1 MLENK
6 AYVELYKG
14 KSNGIVA
21 FATVFYKGLR
31 INNISV
37 RKRRSGEIYLDFPF
51 TYRKKNGEFVKDANG
66 YTIKDYVINPLC
78 MDVRKEIEDLVFP
91 KVKVMLTLKM
101 NELQNWNY
109 EMYGVEK
116 KRARRKKG
124 EIE

>member
-14 KSNGIVA
+14 KSNGVVA
-21 FATVFYKGLR
+21 FATVLYKGLR

-101 NELQNWNY
+101 NEL
-109 EMYGVEK
+109 
-116 KRARRKKG
+116 
-124 EIE
+124 

>member
-14 KSNGIVA
+14 KSNGVVA
-21 FATVFYKGLR
+21 FATVIYKGLR

-37 RKRRSGEIYLDFPF
+37 RKRRSEEIYLDFPF
-51 TYRKKNGEFVKDANG
+51 TYRKKNGEFVKDSNG

-91 KVKVMLTLKM
+91 KVKVMLTLKT
-101 NELQNWNY
+101 NEL
-109 EMYGVEK
+109 
-116 KRARRKKG
+116 
-124 EIE
+124 

>member
-1 MLENK
+1 MLKNK

-21 FATVFYKGLR
+21 FAIVIYKGLR

-37 RKRRSGEIYLDFPF
+37 HKRRSGKIYLDFPF

-91 KVKVMLTLKM
+91 KVKVMLTLKT
-101 NELQNWNY
+101 NEL
-109 EMYGVEK
+109 
-116 KRARRKKG
+116 
-124 EIE
+124 